1 MKNCPNC
8 RCQVSDEAA
17 FCPVCGTTLD
27 TIHITPIQRPQ
38 EQTDQ
43 DTYIPAQ
50 PEFDP
55 YDHTEEFDS
64 ADISSQKLTCMIVYL
79 LNFVGVI
86 IALLMSKES
95 PYVQFHIRQSMKLTV
110 LEILLSLIVLVLCW
124 TVIVPILGAV
134 ALIVLMVL
142 RFVAFT
148 QVCIGKAK
156 EPALVR
162 SISFLK

>member
-8 RCQVSDEAA
+8 RSQVRDDAA

-43 DTYIPAQ
+43 STYIPPQ

-55 YDHTEEFDS
+55 YDHTEKFDPE
-64 ADISSQKLTCMIVYL
+64 DIRSQKLICMIAYL
-79 LNFVGVI
+79 LDFVGVI

-95 PYVQFHIRQSMKLTV
+95 PYVQFHIRQSLKLTV
-110 LEILLSLIVLVLCW
+110 LEILLSLIVLALCW
-124 TVIVPILGAV
+124 TVIVPVLGAI
-134 ALIVLMVL
+134 ALIVLMVV

-148 QVCIGKAK
+148 QVCGGEAK
-156 EPALVR
+156 EPTLVR
-162 SISFLK
+162 GIGFLK